1 MFLGSLS
8 AATAMVIVECVALGT
23 MISNDLVMLL
33 LPTSRKLFHEQSG
46 DLGSQILTIRRIG
59 IVVILLLGLVYFQ
72 STSDAALASIGLVS
86 FAAIAQIAPSFFGGL
101 FWRRGTALGA
111 TAGLLAGTFVW
122 IYTLVL
128 PNLANPALFGIKNL
142 LRYGPFGFAFL
153 KPTALFGQE
162 LSTIAN
168 DVFLVY

>member
-1 MFLGSLS
+1 MIVFLGSLS

-23 MISNDLVMLL
+23 MISNDIVMLL

-86 FAAIAQIAPSFFGGL
+86 FAAIAQIAPS
-101 FWRRGTALGA
+101 
-111 TAGLLAGTFVW
+111 
-122 IYTLVL
+122 
-128 PNLANPALFGIKNL
+128 
-142 LRYGPFGFAFL
+142 
-153 KPTALFGQE
+153 
-162 LSTIAN
+162 
-168 DVFLVY
+168 

>member
-1 MFLGSLS
+1 
-8 AATAMVIVECVALGT
+8 MVIVECVALGT

-101 FWRRGTALGA
+101 FWRRGSALERQP
-111 TAGLLAGTFVW
+111 VCS
-122 IYTLVL
+122 
-128 PNLANPALFGIKNL
+128 PEHS
-142 LRYGPFGFAFL
+142 FGFIR
-153 KPTALFGQE
+153 LFFPILLIRPCSE
-162 LSTIAN
+162 LRIFCVMGPL
-168 DVFLVY
+168 DLLF